1 MFTRQSLMK
10 LLHIFV
16 NLCFKDHFSFYFI
29 DENMANIRRKF
40 IYLNK
45 FLISILIKLKVI
57 LGINR
62 IDF

>member
-1 MFTRQSLMK
+1 
-10 LLHIFV
+10 
-16 NLCFKDHFSFYFI
+16 
-29 DENMANIRRKF
+29 MANIRRKF